1 MLSLPVFVWFPHRQW
16 KDFAGRELVWR
27 DSLLPAEG
35 QQTRTI
41 TGHPAFYAG
50 QANYL
55 SNLHSN

>member
-1 MLSLPVFVWFPHRQW
+1 MLFLPVFVWFSHRQW
-16 KDFAGRELVWR
+16 KDFARGELVWR

-50 QANYL
+50 QAL
-55 SNLHSN
+55 F